1 MKTRA
6 FVLRAHLSLVFL
18 IAGKATGEN
27 PCVVRADSQTVAE
40 AISISM
46 IEHDN
51 LFAATDQYSS
61 AILSSDWKALYGQWS
76 PVFQHEISEDEFV
89 KHMVSS
95 KYDVTEYEVKRYVV
109 EDNVARLV
117 VRIGD
122 SEGAPRF
129 GIALWGKD
137 QEGRWRCIDDGTQF
151 IRPPR
156 VLFGYD
162 DLRREMIAETR
173 ESDAAKSSD
182 EIDDSSHK
190 EK

>member
-1 MKTRA
+1 
-6 FVLRAHLSLVFL
+6 L

-27 PCVVRADSQTVAE
+27 PCLLRADSQTVAQ

-46 IEHDN
+46 SERDN
-51 LFAATDQYSS
+51 LFVAADQYSS
-61 AILSSDWKALYGQWS
+61 GILAGDWEALYGQWS
-76 PVFQHEISEDEFV
+76 PLFQHEISQDEFV

-122 SEGAPRF
+122 SEGAPRY

-151 IRPPR
+151 IRTPR
-156 VLFGYD
+156 ILFGEE
-162 DLRREMIAETR
+162 DLAREMHE
-173 ESDAAKSSD
+173 EPSDSKTVPSPDND
-182 EIDDSSHK
+182 ELSH
-190 EK
+190 EEN